1 MGCYASAIA
10 KLPPECFI
18 SDHYGK
24 SFSWFGSWNGIHDCP
39 LYTSTKLPQPRSEG
53 DRITPGRIFQ
63 WEGQGASINNISLML
78 DLRKHKARAIPPRLQ

>member
-1 MGCYASAIA
+1 MDQERITTQRPKKEKKKKLKILPRVGVWIVKTPSLKMGCYASAIA

-39 LYTSTKLPQPRSEG
+39 LYTSTKLPQPRSEV
-53 DRITPGRIFQ
+53 
-63 WEGQGASINNISLML
+63 L
-78 DLRKHKARAIPPRLQ
+78 